1 MMSQHNA
8 NILCD
13 FISWKTFHS
22 LIDTEC
28 FYDSFHP
35 GGTFDDTRLAWYPH
49 SSFLRQHEDWAS
61 MPLKPWTWIPN
72 SCSQVKWHTYL
83 LSSSFVERALGQWNE
98 FQSSKRKMNKTIPT
112 IPLLPF
118 QLQFVIWWRSSIST
132 HVLGPSI
139 SVKWHSDCP
148 LWNITLFLSHS

>member
-1 MMSQHNA
+1 
-8 NILCD
+8 
-13 FISWKTFHS
+13 
-22 LIDTEC
+22 
-28 FYDSFHP
+28 
-35 GGTFDDTRLAWYPH
+35 
-49 SSFLRQHEDWAS
+49 
-61 MPLKPWTWIPN
+61 
-72 SCSQVKWHTYL
+72 
-83 LSSSFVERALGQWNE
+83 
-98 FQSSKRKMNKTIPT
+98 MNKTIPT